1 MALGTL
7 LGVSQFAGS
16 AIQSL
21 AGLGSNP
28 EHEANKRRVREI
40 DLQNQRIQ
48 GDNLAI
54 ASNYKNRGAQV
65 RQQISNIRLAGA
77 QNRGRSRLMLDRA
90 AKKAVAANQGDFIKM
105 MQEQGYRPG
114 QMNLNRSTAADMSR
128 RASSRAA
135 QLTDAS
141 DDFITNNFINSLG
154 EQNQVQRA
162 YEQVAVK
169 PQYKRYINSYVPQK
183 SNQTAKMLNFAGGL
197 MGDAVGAMGTFDK
210 FKPPTGLD
218 NFKLG
223 NSSNNLGISS
233 NAFDFSKLND
243 MPFLP

>member
-1 MALGTL
+1 MALGTAL
-7 LGVSQFAGS
+7 AIGQFAGS
-16 AIQSL
+16 ALQRI

-77 QNRGRSRLMLDRA
+77 QNRGRSQLMLDRA
-90 AKKAVAANQGDFIKM
+90 ANQAAVDNQGDFIKM

-114 QMNLNRSTAADMSR
+114 QMNLNRSTAAAMGR
-128 RASSRAA
+128 NASARAA
-135 QLTDAS
+135 KLTDDS

-183 SNQTAKMLNFAGGL
+183 SNQTAKMLGFAGQALG
-197 MGDAVGAMGTFDK
+197 AVSSASSLYDSL
-210 FKPPTGLD
+210 KPPTDLNRFDPSKRGFD
-218 NFKLG
+218 SSKISIFDYFK
-223 NSSNNLGISS
+223 S
-233 NAFDFSKLND
+233 
-243 MPFLP
+243 